1 MPELSR
7 NKPLRR
13 TPRGVLE
20 DLGFERMRLVVIKID
35 CEASNQAI
43 LKGAAALLRAGVSLR
58 SRSNL

>member
-13 TPRGVLE
+13 TPRRGVLE
-20 DLGFERMRLVVIKID
+20 DLGFGRMRLVVIKID

-43 LKGAAALLRAGVSLR
+43 LKGAAALFRAGL
-58 SRSNL
+58 LAIQI